1 MDAAELLDTDLFVDW
16 DYEVSSSSYTEAIT
30 IEQYNVLVAVL

>member
-16 DYEVSSSSYTEAIT
+16 DYEVSSSYTEAII
-30 IEQYNVLVAVL
+30 IEQYNVLVAVS